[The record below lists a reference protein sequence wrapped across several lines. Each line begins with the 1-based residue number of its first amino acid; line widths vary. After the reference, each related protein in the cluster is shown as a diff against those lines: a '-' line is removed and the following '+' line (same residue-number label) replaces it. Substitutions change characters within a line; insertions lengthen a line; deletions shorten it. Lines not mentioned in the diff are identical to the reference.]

1 MFGYRRGAP
10 LNTLLLLSTMSFLLY
25 VDRVNLSTAAG
36 PLMQELGL
44 SNTQLGTVFG
54 AFAYSYAMF
63 QIIGGWFSD
72 KMGARLTLLLCGLV
86 WVATTIGTGFAG
98 GFTSLLLL
106 RFALGIGEGAT
117 LPAAGRALA
126 NWSPPDRR
134 GLAQGIT
141 HSCSRLGNAITPPL
155 VAFLVVTFS
164 WRFSFIALGAITA
177 LWVVVWWWYFRDD
190 PRTHPGITPR
200 DIAELPPYA
209 RLFASKQKSAVPWGK
224 LLARMAPTML
234 VYFCYGWT
242 GWLFFTW
249 LPTFFLHGYN
259 LNIKSTA
266 IFSSAVFFS
275 GVVGDT
281 LGGVLSD
288 AILRRTGNVEAARRN
303 VILLSFLGTLVF
315 LLPVLFVR
323 DLTIVTICLAIAF
336 FMLELCIG
344 PVWAVPLDV
353 APGFAGT
360 ASGLVNAGSAVA
372 GIISPFLFGFIIDRT
387 GNWTLPFAGSIV
399 LLLIGAVATF
409 WIKPQR
415 TLAQDMAITLRPAA
429 SLP

>member
-10 LNTLLLLSTMSFLLY
+10 LNTLILLSAMSFLLY

-36 PLMQELGL
+36 PLMHDLGL

-86 WVATTIGTGFAG
+86 WVGTTIGTGFAG
-98 GFTSLLLL
+98 GFTSLLAL
-106 RFALGIGEGAT
+106 RFMLGIGEGAT

-141 HSCSRLGNAITPPL
+141 HSCSRLGNALTPPL
-155 VAFLVVTFS
+155 VAFLVVSFS
-164 WRFSFIALGAITA
+164 WRFSFIALGAVTA
-177 LWVVVWWWYFRDD
+177 LWVAVWWWYFRDD
-190 PRTHPGITPR
+190 PRTHPSITPG

-209 RLFASKQKSAVPWGK
+209 KLFASKQKSAVPWGP

-323 DLTIVTICLAIAF
+323 DLTIVTLCLSAAF

-372 GIISPFLFGFIIDRT
+372 GIISPFLFGLIIDWT

-399 LLLIGAVATF
+399 LLLTGAIATF

-415 TLAQDMAITLRPAA
+415 SLAQDMALTLRPAA

>member
-10 LNTLLLLSTMSFLLY
+10 LNTLLLLSAMSFLLY

-44 SNTQLGTVFG
+44 SNIQLGIVFST
-54 AFAYSYAMF
+54 FAYSYAVF

-86 WVATTIGTGFAG
+86 WVATTVGTGFAG
-98 GFTSLLLL
+98 GFGTLLAL
-106 RFALGIGEGAT
+106 RFTLGIGEGAT
-117 LPAAGRALA
+117 LPAAGRALS
-126 NWSPPDRR
+126 NWTPKARR

-155 VAFLVVTFS
+155 VAFLVLTVS
-164 WRFSFIALGAITA
+164 WRFSFIALGAVTA
-177 LWVVVWWWYFRDD
+177 VWVVVWWWYFRDD
-190 PRTHPGITPR
+190 PSEHPGVTAGDLAALPAYTRTFVPR
-200 DIAELPPYA
+200 E
-209 RLFASKQKSAVPWGK
+209 KGTVPWGP
-224 LLARMAPTML
+224 LLARIAPTVA

-249 LPTFFLHGYN
+249 LPTFFLHGYG
-259 LNIKSTA
+259 LNIKSSA
-266 IFSSAVFFS
+266 LFSSAVFFS

-288 AILRRTGNVEAARRN
+288 WILRRTGNVAAARCR
-303 VILLSFLGTLVF
+303 VIVISFLGCAVF
-315 LLPVLFVR
+315 LLPVLVLR
-323 DLTIVTICLAIAF
+323 DLTLIAVCLSIAF
-336 FMLELCIG
+336 FSLELAIG

-353 APGFAGT
+353 APDYAGT
-360 ASGLVNAGSAVA
+360 ASGMVNTGAAVA
-372 GIISPFLFGFIIDRT
+372 GIISPFLFGVIIDRT
-387 GNWTLPFAGSIV
+387 GNWTLPFVGSIV
-399 LLLIGAVATF
+399 LLLAGAGASF

-415 TLAQDMAITLRPAA
+415 TLAQAMAARRPPV
-429 SLP
+429 LTP